1 MRLYVM
7 LIGLLAALLAACA
20 PAGSGSGEPTVAGAP
35 NPDATPT
42 GSALNPAPDD
52 TNDATAA
59 AGQEDAYPE
68 PGLESALPEGYPGGT
83 LVAPVEVD
91 LSKLTPVPGSGT
103 LEVMPS
109 PGRPGGPLENM
120 GGLMEAVVLNLTR
133 YLDMQA
139 DAVAVVSTE
148 SVTWPNGGLGCPEE
162 GMAYAEVMVEGSR
175 ITLEADGQTYVYH
188 TSSGGE
194 FVLCVDGQP
203 VSRGVMPR

>member
-1 MRLYVM
+1 MRLFMM

-20 PAGSGSGEPTVAGAP
+20 PAGQAEPTVSGAP
-35 NPDATPT
+35 EPEGRPT
-42 GSALNPAPDD
+42 DPALNPAPDAD
-52 TNDATAA
+52 NSYPA
-59 AGQEDAYPE
+59 AGESGDEAYPA

-91 LSKLTPVPGSGT
+91 LSQLTPVPGSGT
-103 LEVMPS
+103 LEVMPA
-109 PGRPGGPLENM
+109 PGRPGGPMENM

-133 YLDMQA
+133 HLDTQA
-139 DAVAVVSTE
+139 NAISVVSTE

-175 ITLEADGQTYVYH
+175 ITLEAGGQTYTYH

-194 FVLCVDGQP
+194 FVLCVDGQS
-203 VSRGVMPR
+203 VSRGVVPR